1 MTAIPVAAKRV
12 GCLWNIFHDHLR
24 IPATFTSLDMARN
37 TPTSPLPPAIGV
49 RVCQRVSVPCCSREF
64 GLWESEAFLPFF
76 FFLSFPSRFFFD
88 SMRLYGCTACYLFC
102 CNFFHFPP
110 HKKNQATMGRMK
122 KKARARLLGVASSHA
137 FAAPSL
143 LPRLLH
149 SLPLLASAGFFGVCV
164 YVCVRDGDREIQG
177 QPPSTCLGS
186 RLCADS
192 TFPWQT
198 SGEFLIDLI
207 CF

>member
-76 FFLSFPSRFFFD
+76 FSFLFLLAFFLIPCGF
-88 SMRLYGCTACYLFC
+88 MAAQL
-102 CNFFHFPP
+102 
-110 HKKNQATMGRMK
+110 ATF
-122 KKARARLLGVASSHA
+122 
-137 FAAPSL
+137 FAAISFIFHHTKKIKQ
-143 LPRLLH
+143 RW
-149 SLPLLASAGFFGVCV
+149 AA
-164 YVCVRDGDREIQG
+164 
-177 QPPSTCLGS
+177 
-186 RLCADS
+186 
-192 TFPWQT
+192 
-198 SGEFLIDLI
+198 
-207 CF
+207 

>member
-1 MTAIPVAAKRV
+1 
-12 GCLWNIFHDHLR
+12 
-24 IPATFTSLDMARN
+24 
-37 TPTSPLPPAIGV
+37 
-49 RVCQRVSVPCCSREF
+49 
-64 GLWESEAFLPFF
+64 
-76 FFLSFPSRFFFD
+76 
-88 SMRLYGCTACYLFC
+88 
-102 CNFFHFPP
+102 
-110 HKKNQATMGRMK
+110 MGRMK